1 LEVKIIPAIASMI
14 GAYIFTR
21 MVQILIPT
29 DKEGKTS
36 PVVFFLA
43 VITILITIYSVIS
56 IFEAGASIPNY

>member
-1 LEVKIIPAIASMI
+1 MIPAIALMI

-36 PVVFFLA
+36 AVVLILA
-43 VITILITIYSVIS
+43 AITILIIIYSVYS
-56 IFEAGASIPNY
+56 VFEAGASIPNY